1 MQESNLSLFAFSQQP
16 SMFYP
21 SVDLLTVSDL
31 TYRIKEILEYEPEL
45 QEVSLQGEVSNCT
58 FHSSGHAY
66 FTLKDEYS
74 QISCV
79 MFRGSITGK
88 TKEILKHGA
97 RIVVKGNVTVYQQR
111 GNYQLLVQ
119 EVQAYGVGNLYQQFL
134 MLKDKLQ
141 MEGLFDESN
150 KKEIPAYPT
159 AIGLITSP
167 TGAVIKDIL
176 HTLQRRYPCVNLILS
191 PATVQGEQ
199 GASSVIA
206 ALQLLCKQP
215 AIDLIIIARGGGS
228 IEDLWCF
235 NDESLAKAVY
245 ACTIPVISAIGHET
259 DFTILDFVADLRAAT
274 PTAAA
279 EHAVPDKAELINYL
293 VQMRASIRTAVQYN
307 LYNRAQQLDDMAEKT
322 SMQWNYLLA
331 QKKNELAVL
340 AATLQQYNPNAYL
353 DRGFSLTLKDGKLVK
368 SVTEVAS
375 GDTLEIV
382 LKDGTIRTVVE

>member
-1 MQESNLSLFAFSQQP
+1 
-16 SMFYP
+16 MFFP
-21 SVDLLTVSDL
+21 SVDLLSVSDL

-58 FHSSGHAY
+58 LHSSGHAY
-66 FTLKDEYS
+66 FTLKDEFS

-97 RIVVKGNVTVYQQR
+97 RIVVKANVTVYPQR

-119 EVQAYGVGNLYQQFL
+119 EVRAYGLGNLYQQFL
-134 MLKDKLQ
+134 MLKEKLQ
-141 MEGLFDESN
+141 MEGLFDESG
-150 KKEIPAYPT
+150 KKEIPAYPRT
-159 AIGLITSP
+159 IGIITSP
-167 TGAVIKDIL
+167 TGAVIKDML
-176 HTLQRRYPCVNLILS
+176 HTIQRRYPCVNLLLA
-191 PATVQGEQ
+191 PAIVQGEQ
-199 GASSVIA
+199 GAASVAA

-215 AIDLIIIARGGGS
+215 RVDLIIIARGGGS

-235 NDESLAKAVY
+235 NDEMLAKAVFN
-245 ACTIPVISAIGHET
+245 CPIPVISAIGHET

-279 EHAVPDKAELINYL
+279 EHAVPDKAELLNYL
-293 VQMRASIRTAVQYN
+293 LQMRANIRTAIQYN

-331 QKKNELAVL
+331 QKKSELAVL
-340 AATLQQYNPNAYL
+340 AATLQQYNSKAYL
-353 DRGFSLTLKDGKLVK
+353 DRGFSLALKDGKVVK
-368 SVTEVAS
+368 SAAEVTS

>member
-1 MQESNLSLFAFSQQP
+1 MFSP
-16 SMFYP
+16 SI
-21 SVDLLTVSDL
+21 DLLTVSDL

-45 QEVSLQGEVSNCT
+45 QEVSLLGEVSNCT
-58 FHSSGHAY
+58 LHSSGHAY
-66 FTLKDEYS
+66 FTLKDEFS

-97 RIVVKGNVTVYQQR
+97 KIVIKANVTVYPQR

-119 EVQAYGVGNLYQQFL
+119 EVQAYGLGDLYQQFL
-134 MLKDKLQ
+134 MLKEKLQ
-141 MEGLFDESN
+141 AEGLFEESL
-150 KKEIPAYPT
+150 KKELPLYPGT
-159 AIGLITSP
+159 IGVITSP

-176 HTLQRRYPCVNLILS
+176 HTIGRRYPCVNLVIS
-191 PATVQGEQ
+191 PAIVQGEQ
-199 GASSVIA
+199 GAASVIA

-215 AIDLIIIARGGGS
+215 GIDLIIIARGGGS

-235 NDESLAKAVY
+235 NDESLAKAVFD
-245 ACTIPVISAIGHET
+245 CPIPVISAIGHET

-279 EHAVPDKAELINYL
+279 EHAVPDKAELLNYL
-293 VQMRASIRTAVQYN
+293 LQMRASIRTAVQYN

-331 QKKNELAVL
+331 QKKSELAVL
-340 AATLQQYNPNAYL
+340 AATLQQYNPRSYL
-353 DRGFSLTLKDGKLVK
+353 DRGFSLALKKGKIVK
-368 SVTEVAS
+368 SIEEVS
-375 GDTLEIV
+375 TGDILEIV
-382 LKDGTIRTVVE
+382 LKDGTVKTVVE

>member
-1 MQESNLSLFAFSQQP
+1 MFSP
-16 SMFYP
+16 SI
-21 SVDLLTVSDL
+21 DLLTVSDL

-45 QEVSLQGEVSNCT
+45 QEVSLLGEVSNCT
-58 FHSSGHAY
+58 LHSSGHAY
-66 FTLKDEYS
+66 FTLKDEFS

-97 RIVVKGNVTVYQQR
+97 KIVIKANVTVYPQR

-119 EVQAYGVGNLYQQFL
+119 EVQAYGLGDLYQQFL
-134 MLKDKLQ
+134 MLKEKLQ
-141 MEGLFDESN
+141 AEGLFEESL
-150 KKEIPAYPT
+150 KKELPLYPGT
-159 AIGLITSP
+159 IGVITSP

-176 HTLQRRYPCVNLILS
+176 HTIGRRYPCVNLVIS
-191 PATVQGEQ
+191 PAIVQGEQ
-199 GASSVIA
+199 GAASVIA

-215 AIDLIIIARGGGS
+215 SIDLIIIARGGGS

-235 NDESLAKAVY
+235 NDESLAKAVFD
-245 ACTIPVISAIGHET
+245 CPIPVISAIGHET

-279 EHAVPDKAELINYL
+279 EHAVPDKAELLNYL
-293 VQMRASIRTAVQYN
+293 LQMRASIRTAVQYN

-331 QKKNELAVL
+331 QKKSELAVL
-340 AATLQQYNPNAYL
+340 AATLQQYNPRSYL
-353 DRGFSLTLKDGKLVK
+353 DRGFSLALKKGKIVK
-368 SVTEVAS
+368 SIEEVS
-375 GDTLEIV
+375 TGDILEIV
-382 LKDGTIRTVVE
+382 LKDGTVKTVVE

>member
-1 MQESNLSLFAFSQQP
+1 
-16 SMFYP
+16 MFYP

-58 FHSSGHAY
+58 LHSSGHAY
-66 FTLKDEYS
+66 FTLKDEFS

-79 MFRGSITGK
+79 MFKGSITGK
-88 TKEILKHGA
+88 TKEVLKHGA
-97 RIVVKGNVTVYQQR
+97 RIVVKANVTVYPQR

-119 EVQAYGVGNLYQQFL
+119 EVQAYGLGNLYQQFL
-134 MLKDKLQ
+134 MLKEKLQ
-141 MEGLFDESN
+141 AEGLFDESH
-150 KKEIPAYPT
+150 KKEIPAYPCT
-159 AIGLITSP
+159 IGIITSP

-176 HTLQRRYPCVNLILS
+176 HTVQRRYPCVNLVLS
-191 PATVQGEQ
+191 PAIVQGEQ
-199 GASSVIA
+199 GASSVMA
-206 ALQLLCKQP
+206 ALQLLCNQP
-215 AIDLIIIARGGGS
+215 GIDLIIIARGGGS

-235 NDESLAKAVY
+235 NDEALAKAVFN
-245 ACTIPVISAIGHET
+245 CKIPIISAIGHET

-279 EHAVPDKAELINYL
+279 EHAVPDKAELLNYL
-293 VQMRASIRTAVQYN
+293 LQIRANIRTALQYN

-331 QKKNELAVL
+331 QKKSELAVL
-340 AATLQQYNPNAYL
+340 AATLQQYNPISYL
-353 DRGFSLTLKDGKLVK
+353 DRGFSLALKDGKVVK
-368 SVTEVAS
+368 SVSEVAS
-375 GDTLEIV
+375 GDLLEVV

>member
-1 MQESNLSLFAFSQQP
+1 
-16 SMFYP
+16 MFFP
-21 SVDLLTVSDL
+21 SVELLTVSDL

-58 FHSSGHAY
+58 LHSSGHAY
-66 FTLKDEYS
+66 FTLKDEFS

-79 MFRGSITGK
+79 MFRGSITGR

-97 RIVVKGNVTVYQQR
+97 RIVAKGNVTVYPQR

-119 EVQAYGVGNLYQQFL
+119 EIQAYGLGNLYQQFL

-141 MEGLFDESN
+141 YEGLFDESH
-150 KKEIPAYPT
+150 KKALPSYPAT
-159 AIGLITSP
+159 IGIVTSP

-176 HTLQRRYPCVNLILS
+176 HTIGRRYPCVNLVIS
-191 PATVQGEQ
+191 PAIVQGEQ
-199 GASSVIA
+199 GAASVLG
-206 ALQLLCKQP
+206 ALQLLCHQP

-235 NDESLAKAVY
+235 NNEALARAVY
-245 ACTIPVISAIGHET
+245 NCPIPIISAIGHET

-279 EHAVPDKAELINYL
+279 EHAVPDKAELLNYL
-293 VQMRASIRTAVQYN
+293 LQMRANIRTAVQYN

-322 SMQWNYLLA
+322 SMQWNYLLDR
-331 QKKNELAVL
+331 KKTELALL
-340 AATLQQYNPNAYL
+340 AATLQQYNPQAYL
-353 DRGFSLTLKDGKLVK
+353 DRGFSLALKDGKIVK
-368 SVTEVAS
+368 SVEEVAS
-375 GDTLEIV
+375 GDSLEIV
-382 LKDGTIRTVVE
+382 LKDGRVRTVVE

>member
-1 MQESNLSLFAFSQQP
+1 
-16 SMFYP
+16 MFYP